1 MQQNVMCKRSGKNI
15 KTNIISVD
23 KVTTNNS
30 ILNINDEKTK
40 ENALKTLLFR
50 TQKDGNYVK
59 EITNFQHKKTALKK
73 RKHCF
78 FGTVFG
84 ILSCKSYPF
93 TLPKYDFCAAKV

>member
-59 EITNFQHKKTALKK
+59 EITNFQNKKTALKK
-73 RKHCF
+73 RK
-78 FGTVFG
+78 
-84 ILSCKSYPF
+84 
-93 TLPKYDFCAAKV
+93 